1 MIKSIIRNSIWIIFL
16 GTFARVYAQNNLPH
30 YLIKKEIDSINP
42 NQNISKDSLFS
53 TKDENKEKADPLNIP
68 DENIQNLLQDL
79 HQKAPKLT
87 KFIIKT
93 IEALNRG
100 YYNVDSFIDIG
111 NLFYSLG
118 KNDIEGTRIRIGART
133 YFSPNDMWRVQGYG
147 AYGFRDNQF
156 KYGLEA
162 KYMLNKTNRW
172 TIGAATR
179 RDIVQLGVH
188 PKDNVIMR
196 RTFTSSS
203 FLTRGNN
210 PNLSNVHQVH
220 IFSSIEP
227 IKNLEI
233 RIDGSVQSISS
244 ANPSRFNTDY
254 YLNNEIRKNL
264 NDSHISVSIIAKPLA
279 TYSETGVER
288 KEQTTNTPTIA
299 LKYTKGI
306 QGLFNADFGYN
317 KLQLMYT
324 QPIPAGTWGKSIL
337 HFEAGKNF
345 EPLPLALQNI
355 IPGNQTFSPIQA
367 TFSQLNYY
375 EFVADKYAT
384 IHLEHYFNGKIFSHI
399 PLIKILKWKE
409 IAIFRAAI
417 GSLSDASKNM
427 NVERIYSAPN
437 QYPYYEYGLG
447 IENIGLGN
455 FRIFRVDFNWRGNY
469 LYKPNAPKFGIKA
482 GIQMNF

>member
-1 MIKSIIRNSIWIIFL
+1 MIKLKIQRIIFILFL
-16 GTFARVYAQNNLPH
+16 GSFIGV
-30 YLIKKEIDSINP
+30 SG
-42 NQNISKDSLFS
+42 QNIEKDNLNNGKIPSIQS
-53 TKDENKEKADPLNIP
+53 ETDTISSDSHNKKISSVNVPNEKIQSILN
-68 DENIQNLLQDL
+68 DL
-79 HQKAPKLT
+79 HTTSPNFG
-87 KFIIKT
+87 KFVVKT
-93 IEALNRG
+93 MDAISRG
-100 YYNVDSFIDIG
+100 YYNIGNSIDIG
-111 NLFYSLG
+111 NLYHSLG
-118 KNDIEGTRIRIGART
+118 KNDIEGTRIRLGART
-133 YFSPNDMWRVQGYG
+133 YFSPNDRWRVQGYG
-147 AYGFRDNQF
+147 AYGFKDNQF
-156 KYGLEA
+156 KYGLEG
-162 KYMLNKTNRW
+162 KYMFNKVNRW

-179 RDIVQLGVH
+179 RDIVQLGEH
-188 PKDNVIMR
+188 PIKHNIMR
-196 RTFTSSS
+196 RSFTSSS
-203 FLTRGNN
+203 FLARGDN
-210 PNLSNVHQVH
+210 PNLSNINEVQ

-244 ANPSRFNTDY
+244 VNPSRFNTDY
-254 YLNNEIRKNL
+254 HLNNEIRKNL

-288 KEQTTNTPTIA
+288 KEQTANTPTIA

-317 KLQLMYT
+317 KLQLIYT

-337 HFEAGKNF
+337 HLEAGKNF

-355 IPGNQTFSPIQA
+355 IPGNQSLTIIKGA
-367 TFSQLNYY
+367 FSQLNYY
-375 EFVADKYAT
+375 ELVADKYAT

-399 PLIKILKWKE
+399 PFIKNLKWKE

-427 NVERIYSAPN
+427 NVEKIYSAPD
-437 QYPYYEYGLG
+437 QQIYYEYGFG